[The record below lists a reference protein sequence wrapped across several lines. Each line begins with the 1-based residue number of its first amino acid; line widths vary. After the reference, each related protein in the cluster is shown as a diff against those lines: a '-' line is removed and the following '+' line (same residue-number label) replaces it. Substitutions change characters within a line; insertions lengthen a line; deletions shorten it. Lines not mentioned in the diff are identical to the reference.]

1 MPLQNPIILPPSL
14 IASLYENVLID
25 EVVAEI
31 KQEPREIASTKK
43 IVIIAEAKTNV
54 LPPNQ
59 QLFLEAILK
68 ACKLNIA
75 EVAVLTDKDPMTA
88 DHKEITA
95 HFGAKNIILFG
106 LPPSSIALP
115 VYFPPFQVQSFQET
129 NYLHAPTL
137 EAIEADKTLKVQLW
151 QSLKQLFP

>member
-1 MPLQNPIILPPSL
+1 MQHPNPIILPPSL

-25 EVVAEI
+25 EAVAVVEQVAKE
-31 KQEPREIASTKK
+31 ATSTKK

-68 ACKLNIA
+68 ACKINIA
-75 EVAVLTDKDPMTA
+75 DVAVLTDKDPLTA
-88 DHKEITA
+88 DHKEINA
-95 HFGAKNIILFG
+95 HYGAENIILFG
-106 LPPSSIALP
+106 RSPSSIALP

-129 NYLHAPTL
+129 NYLHAPSL

>member
-1 MPLQNPIILPPSL
+1 MPLPTPIILPPSL

-25 EVVAEI
+25 EAADGIEQVAKEI
-31 KQEPREIASTKK
+31 SSTKK

-54 LPPNQ
+54 LPPSQ

-75 EVAVLTDKDPMTA
+75 EVAVLTDKEPMTS
-88 DHKEITA
+88 DHKEINA
-95 HFGAKNIILFG
+95 HYGAENIILFG
-106 LPPSSIALP
+106 LSPSSIALP
-115 VYFPPFQVQSFQET
+115 VYFPPFQVQSFQGT
-129 NYLHAPTL
+129 NYLHAPSL

>member
-1 MPLQNPIILPPSL
+1 MPLPNPIILPPGL

-25 EVVAEI
+25 EAVASIEQVA
-31 KQEPREIASTKK
+31 KETSSTKK
-43 IVIIAEAKTNV
+43 IVIIAEAKTNA

-75 EVAVLTDKDPMTA
+75 EVAVITDKDPMTA
-88 DHKEITA
+88 DHKEINA
-95 HFGAKNIILFG
+95 HYGAENIILFG
-106 LPPSSIALP
+106 LSPSSIALP
-115 VYFPPFQVQSFQET
+115 VYFPPFQIQSFQDT
-129 NYLHAPTL
+129 NYLHAPSL
-137 EAIEADKTLKVQLW
+137 EDIEADKTLTVQLW

>member
-1 MPLQNPIILPPSL
+1 MLHPNPIILPPSL

-25 EVVAEI
+25 EIGADI
-31 KQEPREIASTKK
+31 SQESKDLVLTKK
-43 IVIIAEAKTNV
+43 TIIIAEAKTNV

-75 EVAVLTDKDPMTA
+75 EVAVITDKDPLTS
-88 DHKEITA
+88 DHKEINA
-95 HFGAKNIILFG
+95 HYGAENIILFG
-106 LPPSSIALP
+106 LSPSSIALP
-115 VYFPPFQVQSFQET
+115 VYFPPFQVQSFQGT
-129 NYLHAPTL
+129 NYMHAPSL

-151 QSLKQLFP
+151 QSLKQLFQ